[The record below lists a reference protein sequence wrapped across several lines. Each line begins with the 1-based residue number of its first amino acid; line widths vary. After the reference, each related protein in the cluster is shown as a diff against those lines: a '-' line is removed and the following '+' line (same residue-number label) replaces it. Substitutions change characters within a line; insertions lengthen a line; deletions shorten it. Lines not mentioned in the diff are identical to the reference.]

1 MSLYEILVFA
11 ALTGVAGFAYYL
23 YRSDTQRKS
32 PGAEA
37 GKAETASGQLMFGR
51 VSPDRPGER
60 NGPDS
65 RH

>member
-11 ALTGVAGFAYYL
+11 ALAAVAGFACYL
-23 YRSDTQRKS
+23 YRSDTRKP

-65 RH
+65 RP

>member
-1 MSLYEILVFA
+1 MSLYEVLVFA
-11 ALTGVAGFAYYL
+11 ALAAVAGYACYL

-32 PGAEA
+32 PGPEA

-51 VSPDRPGER
+51 VSQDQPGER
-60 NGPDS
+60 NGPDD